1 MAVRLVKPI
10 ATNIGV
16 DGRLC
21 VGTVSVF
28 VWVVAC
34 DWCVLPDGFNVDQLS
49 IQSIGGGLV
58 AKE

>member
-49 IQSIGGGLV
+49 IQSIGGGG
-58 AKE
+58 